1 MRRLAEQCR
10 RLNHPVAEGRVA
22 SMTGLAIEVVGLPSA
37 AGDGCTILARD
48 GPVEAEVVGF
58 RSGRAVLMPFG
69 ETTGIA
75 PGSIVHTDGRSIQVP
90 VGRGL
95 LGRVIDPLGRPLDGK
110 GAISGPTRALLADA
124 GSPMDRTPVD
134 ELLETGVSAIDG
146 LISCGKG
153 QRIGI
158 FAGSGVGKSTLLGMV
173 ARKARADVN
182 VIALIGER
190 GREVK
195 AFTEDVLGAEGMA
208 RSVIV
213 VATSDAAPLLRL
225 KGPSA
230 AISVAEAFRD
240 EGLDVLFVMDSVTR
254 YALASREVGLAAGEP
269 PTLRGYPP
277 SLFAGLPRLLERL
290 GRWEGGSITGILTVL
305 VEGDD
310 LNEPV
315 SDALRGLLD
324 GHIVLSRAFASRG
337 RYPPID
343 ALASLSR
350 LMDKVATPDHQELA
364 RDIRAMMAVLEENR
378 DLVQVGAYRRGVD
391 PLLDFALA
399 KADDLRRLL
408 HPGTAH
414 RTLTETLALMG
425 AIRRRAQAGRME

>member
-1 MRRLAEQCR
+1 
-10 RLNHPVAEGRVA
+10 
-22 SMTGLAIEVVGLPSA
+22 
-37 AGDGCTILARD
+37 
-48 GPVEAEVVGF
+48 
-58 RSGRAVLMPFG
+58 
-69 ETTGIA
+69 
-75 PGSIVHTDGRSIQVP
+75 